1 MNVTMTRAAVAVGA
15 REEARLGALPLIA
28 LLGSGGLLVIA
39 VADTMGRFSLPG
51 APIVWWAG
59 LVAIVL
65 PSVIRLLGRDA
76 SRGERVAILTL
87 LGLALYGVKVLLA
100 PTAFTAFDEFHHWAT
115 LDDIVVTGRLFTPNN
130 ILLAS
135 PYYPGLEIV
144 SDLLVRSGFSV
155 WEAGVVVVGAARL
168 LMVLGLFLLYER
180 ATDDARVASVA
191 TLIYAANPSFLFFDS
206 QYAYES
212 LALPLAV
219 FVFWCVQRREAL
231 VGRSSNASGE
241 MSKPGEAVPR
251 GRVVGSEAVA
261 LTVCLLLGTGAV
273 IVTHHITSM
282 AFAAFLV
289 VWAIVGSLMRRH
301 GERLAG
307 GLVGPALLAV
317 TATAAWMLFVA
328 SVTVGYLAPAFGG
341 ALQQVI
347 SLIVGEEGSREL
359 FRTATGGAAPI
370 WEQMLGYASVA
381 IVVAALPLGLIV
393 LWRRYRRQALAVT
406 LGLAAM
412 LYPVT
417 LVARLTTQGAELAAR
432 SAEFVF
438 LGAGFVVAI
447 SGLAVLD
454 ALTGSPLPLRGRLA
468 RLPGVATLRSGRWR
482 GVGRPL
488 AVLAVVVLFAGGAVL
503 ATPAWARLPG
513 PYLVSADPR
522 SIGPEGIA
530 AASWTL
536 EALGPGHRF
545 LSDRT
550 DRTLLATYG
559 RQHPISAVGD
569 QIDVKQPYFDTH
581 LSNGDVRVLRRA
593 DTGYVIA
600 DLRLS
605 TSLPFVGV
613 YVERGELNTTGTWL
627 TPMPAAALT
636 KWDATSGADRIYDSG
651 DIRIFDIRLLTDA
664 RS

>member
-1 MNVTMTRAAVAVGA
+1 MNLTLTQAAVPVGV
-15 REEARLGALPLIA
+15 REESTLGALPLVAFIA
-28 LLGSGGLLVIA
+28 AAGSLGIA
-39 VADTMGRFSLPG
+39 VADTMGRMSVPGAPLAWWVGFLAIILPG
-51 APIVWWAG
+51 A
-59 LVAIVL
+59 L
-65 PSVIRLLGRDA
+65 RLLGRDA
-76 SRGERVAILTL
+76 TRGERLAIVAL

-100 PTAFTAFDEFHHWAT
+100 PTAFAAFDEFHHWAT
-115 LDDIVVTGRLFTPNN
+115 LDDIVVSGHLFTPNN

-168 LMVLGLFLLYER
+168 LMVLALFLLFER
-180 ATDDARVASVA
+180 AAGDARVASVA

-219 FVFWCVQRREAL
+219 FTFWCVQRREDLA
-231 VGRSSNASGE
+231 RSAATGSRATGYRATGSRE
-241 MSKPGEAVPR
+241 
-251 GRVVGSEAVA
+251 VGSEALA
-261 LTVCLLLGTGAV
+261 LTVCLMLGSGAV
-273 IVTHHITSM
+273 IVTHHITSL

-289 VWAIVGSLMRRH
+289 AWAIVGWLRRGH
-301 GERLAG
+301 GERLTS

-317 TATAAWMLFVA
+317 TATVAWMLFVA
-328 SVTVGYLAPAFGG
+328 SVTVGYLAPAFEGT
-341 ALQQVI
+341 LQQVI
-347 SLIVGEEGSREL
+347 SLIAGDEGSREL
-359 FRTATGGAAPI
+359 FRAATGGAAPI
-370 WEQMLGYASVA
+370 WEQALGYASVA
-381 IVVAALPLGLIV
+381 IVVASLPLGLVV
-393 LWRRYRRQALAVT
+393 LWRRYRQQALAVT

-412 LYPVT
+412 LYPAT
-417 LVARLTTQGAELAAR
+417 LIARLTAQGAELAAR
-432 SAEFVF
+432 STEFIF

-454 ALTGSPLPLRGRLA
+454 ALTGSPAPLRSRLG
-468 RLPGVATLRSGRWR
+468 RLPGVAAVRTGRWR

-488 AVLAVVVLFAGGAVL
+488 AVLGVVVLFMGGAVL

-522 SIGPEGIA
+522 SIGPQGIA

-536 EALGPGHRF
+536 QALGPGHRF

-550 DRTLLATYG
+550 NRTLLATYG

-569 QIDVKQPYFDTH
+569 QVDVKTPYFDTT
-581 LSNGDVRVLRRA
+581 LSAADLRVLRRA
-593 DTGYVIA
+593 HTGYVIA
-600 DLRLS
+600 DMRLP
-605 TSLPFVGV
+605 TSLPYVGV

-636 KWDATSGADRIYDSG
+636 KWDATKGADRIYDSG
-651 DIRIFDIRLLTDA
+651 DIRIFDIRSLTDA
-664 RS
+664 SS